1 MVPQAKKRAIHAII
15 IKHKYKITIQH
26 APSAPTRH
34 NLRNSMTEHVKERE
48 REDEERSTSCI
59 HERSPPPSVILAGQ
73 LEIAEHDRDL
83 RRRDQH
89 QHEDGQQEPE
99 HHVHLVRHD
108 GGHEEV
114 DLEEDGSE
122 GDAAAHEA
130 GEAGTQIPRLGG
142 DLPLDV
148 VGADGHVVLGES
160 VAEKRAEVDER
171 KRHAEPEK
179 NQLENGGCVREKER
193 NPLRWMNC
201 GEPTRNHMMF
211 MTSVTPAMVAG
222 SRTPTK
228 MITEERFLPP
238 K

>member
-15 IKHKYKITIQH
+15 IKHKYKITTQH
-26 APSAPTRH
+26 APAAPTRH

-48 REDEERSTSCI
+48 REDEERSTPGI
-59 HERSPPPSVILAGQ
+59 HERSPPPSVIFAGQ
-73 LEIAEHDRDL
+73 LEVAEHDRDL

-89 QHEDGQQEPE
+89 QHEDGEQEPE
-99 HHVHLVRHD
+99 HHVHLVGHD
-108 GGHEEV
+108 GGHEEI

-130 GEAGTQIPRLGG
+130 GEPGTQIPRLRG
-142 DLPLDV
+142 DLSLDV
-148 VGADGHVVLGES
+148 VGADGHVILGET

-171 KRHAEPEK
+171 KGHAEPEQD
-179 NQLENGGCVREKER
+179 QLEDGGWMREKER
-193 NPLRWMNC
+193 NRLRWMNW
-201 GEPTRNHMMF
+201 GEPTKNHIMF

-222 SRTPTK
+222 SSTPTK
-228 MITEERFLPP
+228 MITERRFLPP